1 MGKFRVLAS
10 DRVVKCIRY
19 LDLVDIYIASSLGLN
34 EVIGVISPKRHISK
48 SLYMNEGLIEDIFN
62 L

>member
-1 MGKFRVLAS
+1 VSAS

-19 LDLVDIYIASSLGLN
+19 VDLVDIYITSSLGLN
-34 EVIGVISPKRHISK
+34 EVIGVISPKRHNYIS
-48 SLYMNEGLIEDIFN
+48 LEMNEGLNEDIVN